1 MMERAGDRV
10 RVTGAM
16 TYATARRMLELGVSQ
31 VEAGATVFDLEPVS
45 EIDSASLSLVFA
57 WQRAAAQRGAKVSLQ
72 NPPPS
77 LLTLAQLYG
86 VSDLLPLP
94 A

>member
-31 VEAGATVFDLEPVS
+31 IEAGATVFDLEPVG
-45 EIDSASLSLVFA
+45 EVDSASLSLVFA

-72 NPPPS
+72 SPPPS

-86 VSDLLPLP
+86 VSDLLPL

>member
-10 RVTGAM
+10 RVSGAM
-16 TYATARRMLELGVSQ
+16 TYANARQMLELGVSQ
-31 VEAGATVFDLEPVS
+31 IEAGAQVFDLEPVA
-45 EIDSASLSLVFA
+45 ELDSASLSLVFA
-57 WQRAAAQRGAKVSLQ
+57 WQRAATARGAKVSVA

-86 VSDLLPLP
+86 VSDLLPF